1 MDAGKGFADFM
12 ERREALESEIGEVRD
27 TEEECPGVWYVCTGG
42 DGERDGTEFYVVD
55 RNADAIPT
63 EAKAYGAEI
72 PDCPGYLLFPME
84 REDGVRKIIQYEA
97 LRYRMRESASD
108 ADRETL
114 RETALDGMEECPEY
128 FGKFPVPVMTP
139 YGHTARY
146 KTLTNGVF
154 WLQTDCAET
163 ALAVAYPVWD
173 DIFSDYV
180 MKLAQGDADGFG
192 YLFFPERA
200 ICLAVFELGRTYRA
214 MRECPQIDA
223 AALMNAVCREFPD
236 YAVKF
241 NLMEQSGGDSPL
253 GRALN
258 GAERPASADR
268 MVRLTP
274 EAGTDFLRFSR
285 AALAPTP

>member
-1 MDAGKGFADFM
+1 MSENGRGA
-12 ERREALESEIGEVRD
+12 EWTNPEALEAAIGELRD
-27 TEEECPGVWYVCTGG
+27 TEEKCPGVWYVCTSG

-55 RNADAIPT
+55 RNADAIPN

-72 PDCPGYLLFPME
+72 PDCPRYLLFPME

-97 LRYRMRESASD
+97 LRYRMREGASE

-114 RETALDGMEECPEY
+114 RETALDGMEENPKY
-128 FGKFPVPVMTP
+128 FGELPVPVMTP

-154 WLQTDCAET
+154 WIQTDCLDN
-163 ALAVAYPVWD
+163 ALAIAYPIWD
-173 DIFSDYV
+173 DAFSEYA

-192 YLFFPERA
+192 YLFFPETA

-223 AALMNAVCREFPD
+223 TAMMNAIYRDFPD
-236 YAVKF
+236 YAVKY
-241 NLMEQSGGDSPL
+241 NIMEQAGGGNPL
-253 GRALN
+253 GQALSDAN
-258 GAERPASADR
+258 RPASPDW
-268 MVRLTP
+268 MISLTP
-274 EAGTDFLRFSR
+274 DAGTDFLQF
-285 AALAPTP
+285 